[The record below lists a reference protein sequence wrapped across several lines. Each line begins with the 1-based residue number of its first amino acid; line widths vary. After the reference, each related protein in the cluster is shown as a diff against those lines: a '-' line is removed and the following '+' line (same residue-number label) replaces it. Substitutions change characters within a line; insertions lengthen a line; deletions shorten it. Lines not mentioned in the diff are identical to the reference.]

1 MSNAAKKMSVAITS
15 LPAFTRDFFGSAEV
29 ISYIGSGEIGGKAS
43 GLAFIKDILTAQFP
57 GGTLGSIQIG
67 IPRLVVL
74 GTGVFDRFMEG
85 NKLYEVAC
93 SDLPNDRIAHA
104 FQMADFP
111 AEHIGDLQGLI
122 AAVHTPLAI
131 RSSSLLEDAMFEPFA
146 GVYETKMIPNNQ
158 PDVTARFQRL
168 VEAIKFVYA
177 SVFFRGAK
185 DYIKITGNKVTDEK
199 MAVIIQEVVGSPCG
213 QRYYP
218 TLAGV
223 ARSHNFYPMG
233 RAHPEDGV
241 VDLALGLGKTIV
253 DGGLAWSYSPA
264 YPQIAPPT
272 ASPSELLKVTQ
283 TEFWAVNMGKPPDH
297 DPIKETEYLIKGT
310 LAEAEYDGALDLV
323 ASTYRAQD
331 DRMVMGTG
339 SDGPRAITFAPIL
352 DGGELPL
359 NELLKTLLKKCEE
372 AVGCEVE
379 IEFALTVDPRREQPP
394 RFGFLQV
401 RPMVVAHGKVDISED
416 ELHGG
421 RVLAGTEKALG
432 NGLVENIRDIVY
444 VKPQGFEAK
453 FTRLIAAE
461 LEMINRQAVDEKW
474 PYLLIG
480 FGRWGSSD
488 PWLGIPVTWSQISG
502 ARVIIEATLPTMD
515 VELSQGSHFFH
526 NMTSFQVCYFAIHHA
541 GEHRIDWAWLDSQPE
556 IHQGE
561 HIRHIKLQTPL
572 AVKVDGRSGRGVI
585 THD

>member
-1 MSNAAKKMSVAITS
+1 MSNAAKKMRVSTES
-15 LPAFTRDFFGSAEV
+15 LPAFSRDFFGSAEV
-29 ISYIGSGEIGGKAS
+29 ISYIGPGEIGGKAS
-43 GLAFIKDILTAQFP
+43 GLAFAKDILAAHFVDHP
-57 GGTLGSIQIG
+57 FGPIEIG
-67 IPRLVVL
+67 IPRMVVL
-74 GTGVFDRFMEG
+74 ATGVFDRFMER

-93 SDLPNDRIAHA
+93 SDMPDERIAYA
-104 FQMADFP
+104 FQKADFP
-111 AEHIGDLQGLI
+111 AEFIGDLQGLI
-122 AAVHTPLAI
+122 SAVHTPLAI

-158 PDVTARFQRL
+158 ADVMTRFHRL

-199 MAVIIQEVVGSPCG
+199 MAVIIQEVVGSLRS

-233 RAHPEDGV
+233 RACPEDGV

-253 DGGLAWSYSPA
+253 DGGLAWSYCPA

-272 ASPSELLKVTQ
+272 ASPSELLKLTQ
-283 TEFWAVNMGKPPDH
+283 TQFWAVNMGKPPDH
-297 DPIKETEYLIKGT
+297 DPIKETEFLIKGT

-339 SDGPRAITFAPIL
+339 SDGPRAVTFAPIL

-359 NELLKTLLKKCEE
+359 NELLKVLLKRCEE
-372 AVGCEVE
+372 TVGSEVE
-379 IEFALTVDPRREQPP
+379 IEFALTTDPQREHPP

-401 RPMVVAHGKVDISED
+401 RPMVVSHGKVDVSD
-416 ELHGG
+416 EELLGEK
-421 RVLAGTEKALG
+421 VLAGTTKALG
-432 NGLVENIRDIVY
+432 NGLIEDIRDVVY

-453 FTRLIAAE
+453 FTRLIAEE
-461 LEMINRQAVDEKW
+461 LATINRQIVDDKV

-488 PWLGIPVTWSQISG
+488 PWLGIPVEWSQISG

-515 VELSQGSHFFH
+515 IELSQGSHFFH
-526 NMTSFQVCYFAIHHA
+526 NLTSFQVCYLAIHHA
-541 GEHRIDWAWLDSQPE
+541 GDYQIDWAWLDGQPE
-556 IHQGE
+556 VSHGDYV
-561 HIRHIKLQTPL
+561 RHVRLQTPL
-572 AVKVDGRSGRGVI
+572 KVKVDGRSGRGVI
-585 THD
+585 SHD